1 VSSMSVFSETRI
13 GQSDPIIMVSSDSHA
28 GVPRELWSEY
38 LDSTYHHLLVGL
50 EEDHKQFA
58 SATRLF
64 SDYSPETLAVLD
76 PDGVIASG
84 GMDGV
89 SDRRRRIEEMD
100 REGIAAEVVF
110 FGDQHTLATFHSSSN
125 RPCPPDVR
133 DAGVRAYHRWAT
145 EQLKDEEGRILLVGA
160 TGSCADMVAT
170 VRELEWIAA
179 HGFVGTMVPGHTA
192 DGVMP
197 PLQHPYYEPFWAA
210 CNRLGL
216 ALAVHAGH
224 GHGQGA
230 MAAVYERLNKLAAS
244 GGSEAA
250 LNDMVNNAEESFF
263 ARDVRPRQAMWQV
276 MLSGAFDRYPN
287 LRLMV
292 TEVRADW
299 VPATL
304 RRLDEWFERGATPMK
319 HSPTDYWAMNCRTGV
334 SFIHRAEVEMRY
346 QIGVGQM
353 MFGRDYPHGEGTW
366 PATIDWIRDAFRGVP
381 VHEVRQILGENAISA
396 LSLDRDK
403 LSAIA
408 RQIAPHLRFEDQ
420 ADSPID
426 PRLTSIFDRRGGY
439 LKPAE
444 QVDVDEI
451 DRLFADDCDVLRRA
465 S

>member
-1 VSSMSVFSETRI
+1 MNTMSVSPGIPTGRDE
-13 GQSDPIIMVSSDSHA
+13 PIIIVSTDSHA

-38 LDSTYHHLLVGL
+38 LDPSYHHLLAGL
-50 EEDHKQFA
+50 EDDHKQFA

-76 PDGVIASG
+76 PDGIIASG

-89 SDRRRRIEEMD
+89 RNRQRRLEEMD
-100 REGIAAEVVF
+100 REGIAAEVVY
-110 FGDQHTLATFHSSSN
+110 FGDQHTLAMFHSSSN
-125 RPCPPDVR
+125 RPCRPEVR
-133 DAGVRAYHRWAT
+133 DAGVRAYHRWAS
-145 EQLKDEEGRILLVGA
+145 EQLKDAQGRILLVGV
-160 TGSCADMVAT
+160 TGSCANMDAT

-192 DGVMP
+192 DDAMP
-197 PLQHPYYEPFWAA
+197 PLQDPYYEPFWAA
-210 CNRLGL
+210 CDRLGL

-224 GHGQGA
+224 GHAQGA
-230 MAAVYERLNKLAAS
+230 MAAVYKRLNKLAAS

-276 MLSGAFDRYPN
+276 MLSGAFDRYPH

-299 VPATL
+299 VPGTL
-304 RRLDEWFERGATPMK
+304 RRLDEWFDRGATPMK
-319 HSPTDYWAMNCRTGV
+319 QRPTDYWAMNCRAGV
-334 SFIHRAEVEMRY
+334 SSIHRAEVEMRH

-381 VHEVRQILGENAISA
+381 IDEVRLILGENAIST
-396 LSLDRDK
+396 LGLDREN
-403 LSAIA
+403 LSVIA
-408 RQIAPHLRFEDQ
+408 RQIGPNLRPGDQ
-420 ADSPID
+420 DDSSLD
-426 PRLTSIFDRRGGY
+426 PRLTAIFHRRGGY

-451 DRLFADDCDVLRRA
+451 DRLFGHDCDVRRSA

>member
-1 VSSMSVFSETRI
+1 M
-13 GQSDPIIMVSSDSHA
+13 GQDEPIIVVSTDSHA

-38 LDSTYHHLLVGL
+38 LDSTYHHLLPGL

-58 SATRLF
+58 SATKLF
-64 SDYSPETLAVLD
+64 SDYSPETLAILD
-76 PDGVIASG
+76 PGGLIASG

-89 SDRRRRIEEMD
+89 RDRQRRIEEMD
-100 REGIAAEVVF
+100 REGIVAEVVF
-110 FGDQHTLATFHSSSN
+110 FGDQHTLAMFHSSSN
-125 RPCPPDVR
+125 RPCSPDVR
-133 DAGVRAYHRWAT
+133 DAGVRAYHRWASA
-145 EQLKDEEGRILLVGA
+145 QLKDEEGRILLVGA
-160 TGSCADMVAT
+160 TGSCTDMDAT

-192 DGVMP
+192 DDVMP
-197 PLQHPYYEPFWAA
+197 PLQAPYYEPFWAA
-210 CNRLGL
+210 CDRLGL

-224 GHGQGA
+224 GHTQGA

-287 LRLMV
+287 LKLMV

-299 VPATL
+299 VPPTL
-304 RRLDEWFERGATPMK
+304 RRLDEFCDRDATLMRRR
-319 HSPTDYWAMNCRTGV
+319 PTEYWATNCRAGV
-334 SFIHRAEVEMRY
+334 SFIHRAEVEMRH

-366 PATIDWIRDAFRGVP
+366 PATIEWIHDAFRGVP
-381 VHEVRQILGENAISA
+381 ADEVRQILGENAISA
-396 LSLDRDK
+396 LGLDRTK

-408 RQIAPHLRFEDQ
+408 RRIEPGLLFNGRD
-420 ADSPID
+420 DSSVD
-426 PRLTSIFDRRGGY
+426 SQLTEIFHRRGGY

-451 DRLFADDCDVLRRA
+451 DRLFAHDCHLLR
-465 S
+465 SGS

>member
-1 VSSMSVFSETRI
+1 MSVRLDKRL
-13 GQSDPIIMVSSDSHA
+13 GQDEPIIIVSTDSHA
-28 GVPRELWSEY
+28 GVPREMWSEY
-38 LDSTYHHLLVGL
+38 LDSAYHHLLAGL

-64 SDYSPETLAVLD
+64 SDYSSETLAVLD
-76 PDGVIASG
+76 PNSLIASG

-89 SDRRRRIEEMD
+89 RDRRRRIEEMD

-110 FGDQHTLATFHSSSN
+110 FGDQHTLAMFHSSSN

-133 DAGVRAYHRWAT
+133 DAGVRAYHRWAS

-160 TGSCADMVAT
+160 TGSCADMDAT

-179 HGFVGTMVPGHTA
+179 HDFVGTMVPGHTA
-192 DGVMP
+192 DDVMP
-197 PLQHPYYEPFWAA
+197 LLQDPYYEPFWAA
-210 CNRLGL
+210 CDRLGL

-224 GHGQGA
+224 GHTQGA

-244 GGSEAA
+244 GGAESA

-263 ARDVRPRQAMWQV
+263 ARDIRPRQAMWQL
-276 MLSGAFDRYPN
+276 MLSGAFDRYSN
-287 LRLMV
+287 LKLMV

-319 HSPTDYWAMNCRTGV
+319 HRPTEYWVVNCRAGV
-334 SFIHRAEVEMRY
+334 SFIHRAEVEMRHL
-346 QIGVGQM
+346 IGIGQM

-366 PATIDWIRDAFRGVP
+366 PATIEWIRDAFQGVP
-381 VHEVRQILGENAISA
+381 IDEVRQILGENAISA
-396 LSLDRDK
+396 LGLDRVK

-408 RQIAPHLRFEDQ
+408 QRIGPDLRIRDQ
-420 ADSPID
+420 DESLVD
-426 PRLTSIFDRRGGY
+426 PRLTAIFDRRGGY

-444 QVDVDEI
+444 HVDIDEI
-451 DRLFADDCDVLRRA
+451 DRLFTKDCDVLR
-465 S
+465 SGS